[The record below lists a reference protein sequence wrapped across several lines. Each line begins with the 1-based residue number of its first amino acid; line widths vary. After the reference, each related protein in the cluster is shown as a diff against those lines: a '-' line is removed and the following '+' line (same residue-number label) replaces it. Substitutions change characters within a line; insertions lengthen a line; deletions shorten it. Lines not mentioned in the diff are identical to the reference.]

1 MFSCKAFYKKEKE
14 NDMEPNGAKQ
24 SPKTFM
30 SFRKQRKP
38 RKGGKPRG
46 KPKRDQTSDFR
57 G

>member
-14 NDMEPNGAKQ
+14 KDMEPNGAKQ
-24 SPKTFM
+24 NPKTFM
-30 SFRKQRKP
+30 SFKKQRKP
-38 RKGGKPRG
+38 RKGG